1 MHALQRLAPRDEGGQ
16 EQIAERAVL
25 VEEQAQG
32 AALDRDVT
40 KRLEHERADENRLT
54 REEVQFSEEAGGAL
68 PDDLIPGRVDDRDL
82 SFEDRNERIRPI
94 ADPVEQL
101 TGGRRALLSD
111 LGESRQLRRRE

>member
-1 MHALQRLAPRDEGGQ
+1 MKVDRSE
-16 EQIAERAVL
+16 IAERAVL

-32 AALDRDVT
+32 AALDRDVA

-82 SFEDRNERIRPI
+82 SLENRNERICPI
-94 ADPVEQL
+94 ADPVQQL
-101 TGGRRALLSD
+101 TGRRRALLAD
-111 LGESRQLRRRE
+111 LGESRQLRQRE